1 MFPLNKIIES
11 LETQNE
17 ITKQFINDSKFG
29 FDLPLKEFLLMTLFL
44 NPQRYG
50 LRVQYRIAH
59 TMKYTSL
66 SSSLDCGDFLNR
78 EGEEVEIKCSFLSET
93 NNTIAVKQ
101 IRPWQKLKYY
111 YVFVVFFHDLRNL
124 QYKCF
129 KLSKKEMEEEMVLC
143 NAKPVHSTKER
154 NEGNLNVEYGLSVK
168 TNSDTYTRW
177 LEQYELKKFNLEQI
191 CEERIKEES
200 YKKDLEDTIK
210 ALEEKTRYSF
220 STNIEEP
227 IFDEEREIPVLTK
240 DEIDLFTSIEKRF
253 EMIPAED
260 FDPENPYIQL
270 VTKEESE
277 HYWKTNDKYSDI
289 QVGEIVTFEAV
300 KPLKDIFMNPE
311 FELRTNFTIE
321 EPKKPVYS
329 LVTVAIFLTNSCSVL
344 VK

>member
-129 KLSKKEMEEEMVLC
+129 KLSKKEMEEEMILC

-227 IFDEEREIPVLTK
+227 IFEEEL
-240 DEIDLFTSIEKRF
+240 
-253 EMIPAED
+253 EMIPVED

-289 QVGEIVTFEAV
+289 EPSEIVTIIKDFVFTNEQQNELFKKENDCINELEMIKSGCNKPDVKSLFEKARE
-300 KPLKDIFMNPE
+300 KYKN
-311 FELRTNFTIE
+311 N
-321 EPKKPVYS
+321 
-329 LVTVAIFLTNSCSVL
+329 
-344 VK
+344 